1 MSKMKLN
8 LEEMLQM
15 SNGKFKLTTVL
26 LIADRMLEILD
37 FIHSKN
43 IIHVDLNTTNILISD
58 SNQLFLS
65 DFGLALSIV
74 DEKGYHIK
82 FRDGLDRFI
91 GNIKFASLFCHYHME
106 LSRRDDLVSLGYI
119 LFLSFDRSASMG

>member
-1 MSKMKLN
+1 MKLN
-8 LEEMLQM
+8 LEKMLQM
-15 SNGKFKLTTVL
+15 CNGKFKLTTVL

-43 IIHVDLNTTNILISD
+43 IIHVDLNITNILISD

-65 DFGLALSIV
+65 DFGLARNIV
-74 DEKGYHIK
+74 DEKGDHIK
-82 FRDGLDRFI
+82 FRDGLGRFI
-91 GNIKFASLFCHYHME
+91 ENIKFASLFCHYHMG

-119 LFLSFDRSASMG
+119 LFYPESRTYFVF